1 MLSVCGPRSH
11 LKPVAQRESALHV
24 PKSTSAMWSATRIAC
39 AAMVSAGF
47 TAAEDGKKEAST
59 TNKFSWSK
67 DLQNSF
73 NAVLLDYFHIAEY
86 RTDAKPRG
94 FPSASQCSV

>member
-1 MLSVCGPRSH
+1 MLSVCGARSR

-73 NAVLLDYFHIAEY
+73 GIISKSHSTALMRDGQASHVLRDVQ
-86 RTDAKPRG
+86 P
-94 FPSASQCSV
+94 